1 MPEGIEAQTEQVFD
15 NLAAVLAEAGTSLDR
30 VVKATVFV
38 TDLGD
43 FAKLNAIY
51 EQRFGAHKPARSTVQ
66 VAALPRGASG
76 RDRARRQP
84 RA

>member
-1 MPEGIEAQTEQVFD
+1 
-15 NLAAVLAEAGTSLDR
+15 VLREAGTSLDQ

-51 EQRFGAHKPARSTVQ
+51 AKRFGAHKPAGSTVQ
-66 VAALPRGASG
+66 VAALPRGASVEVELVA
-76 RDRARRQP
+76 RLTRA
-84 RA
+84 A